1 MKLAS
6 IVLVVLVFVSAS
18 DADTMSDQQVKS
30 YADAASKA
38 EQALEKVKTD
48 ARANAT
54 SYRQAA
60 EMRCRQKLESKPEYK
75 AAAEVVAKAQ
85 GVLADSRTMSP
96 QARAAADANLNSI
109 NAALKKMEA
118 DAFAADPDVRAAKA
132 MLERLSGAP
141 QLAAQPPTI
150 TTPPIAPAAPVN
162 ATTLPVRIA
171 GTDFVPSPVPPNAN
185 APDPKLPTQTHQQP
199 TATLPPGGKLS
210 GEAIGQMIH
219 TAWDQLMAHNYSE
232 ATTLFNR
239 AAGRDVRDSTLLTG
253 RGIGEYELK
262 DYKAADKDLDRAYSI
277 AITGGPARVSR
288 QLAIAYVAAEVMNG
302 NPMHA
307 VRILEDMTKPTFK
320 SGKLD
325 EELQND
331 LGIALSHAD
340 SQAHQMELYRDA
352 LKYYMDY
359 DKALNE
365 QRHDGTARW
374 GITWIKAASAAAK
387 WQAYHDDVAAADQAT
402 VAFQRSGKVMEQA
415 NDHYQEITGGLRLH
429 STAEINMYTN
439 EFHQAIA
446 AHVAAQ
452 SQMNAAISRLQ
463 SVEKPPFPE
472 RIEHEWAE
480 PR

>member
-1 MKLAS
+1 MKLS
-6 IVLVVLVFVSAS
+6 GIVLVVLVFVSTS
-18 DADTMSDQQVKS
+18 RADTMSDQQVKS

-38 EQALEKVKTD
+38 EQAVEKIKTD

-60 EMRCRQKLESKPEYK
+60 ERRCRQKLESKPEYK
-75 AAAEVVAKAQ
+75 AVTEEVVRAR
-85 GVLADSRTMSP
+85 GVVADSRSMSA
-96 QARAAADANLNSI
+96 QAKATADANLNSL

-118 DAFAADPDVRAAKA
+118 DAFAADPDVRAARA
-132 MLERLSGAP
+132 MLERLAGAP
-141 QLAAQPPTI
+141 QLAAQPPAI
-150 TTPPIAPAAPVN
+150 TTPPVAPAALVN

-171 GTDFVPSPVPPNAN
+171 GTELVPSPVPPNAN
-185 APDPKLPTQTHQQP
+185 APETKLPTQP
-199 TATLPPGGKLS
+199 TTTLPPGARLS
-210 GEAIGQMIH
+210 GEAIGQLIH

-253 RGIGEYELK
+253 RGISEYEIK

-277 AITGGPARVSR
+277 AFTGGPARVSR
-288 QLAIAYVAAEVMNG
+288 QLAIAYIAAEVMNG
-302 NPMHA
+302 NPMRG

-452 SQMNAAISRLQ
+452 SQMNAAISRLK
-463 SVEKPPFPE
+463 SVEKPPFPD
-472 RIEHEWAE
+472 RIEHEWTE

>member
-1 MKLAS
+1 MKLS
-6 IVLVVLVFVSAS
+6 GIVLVVLVLVSTS
-18 DADTMSDQQVKS
+18 RADTMSDQQVKS

-75 AAAEVVAKAQ
+75 AVAEEVAKVRGA
-85 GVLADSRTMSP
+85 LADSRDMSP
-96 QARAAADANLNSI
+96 QAKATADANLNSL
-109 NAALKKMEA
+109 NAALNKMET

-132 MLERLSGAP
+132 MLERLGGAP
-141 QLAAQPPTI
+141 QLAAQPPAI
-150 TTPPIAPAAPVN
+150 MTPAVAPAALVN
-162 ATTLPVRIA
+162 PTTSPVRVA
-171 GTDFVPSPVPPNAN
+171 GTDLVPPPVPTNGN
-185 APDPKLPTQTHQQP
+185 APDLKLPIQPREQP
-199 TATLPPGGKLS
+199 TTTSAPGGKLS

-219 TAWDQLMAHNYSE
+219 TAWDQLTAHNYSG
-232 ATTLFNR
+232 AATLFNR

-253 RGIGEYELK
+253 KGISEYELK
-262 DYKAADKDLDRAYSI
+262 DYKTADKDLDRAYSI
-277 AITGGPARVSR
+277 AMTGGPARVSR

-302 NPMHA
+302 NPMRG
-307 VRILEDMTKPTFK
+307 VRILEDMTKPTFR
-320 SGKLD
+320 SGKVD

-340 SQAHQMELYRDA
+340 SQAHQMDLYRDA
-352 LKYYMDY
+352 LKYYMEY

-374 GITWIKAASAAAK
+374 GITWIKAPSAAAK

-463 SVEKPPFPE
+463 NVEKPPFPE